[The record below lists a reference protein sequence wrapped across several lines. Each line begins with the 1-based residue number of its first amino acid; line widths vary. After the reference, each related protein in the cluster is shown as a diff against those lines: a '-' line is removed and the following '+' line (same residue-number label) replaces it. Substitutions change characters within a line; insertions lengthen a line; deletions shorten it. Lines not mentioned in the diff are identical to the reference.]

1 MAPFGLLWVEP
12 HEAFYLSKGTS
23 MAVEPGYKEVK
34 TEDFRAHLRNY
45 DGFTKL
51 FGYGAVACFVI
62 GLIVILIIS

>member
-1 MAPFGLLWVEP
+1 
-12 HEAFYLSKGTS
+12 

-51 FGYGAVACFVI
+51 FTYGAVICFVI
-62 GLIVILIIS
+62 GILIMLIIS